1 MLRFSPHQTTYIA
14 KANHRYNFKLGA
26 VRSGKSFVDV
36 AYTIP
41 ARLRDVRNETGLN
54 VILGVSKETIERNV
68 LEPMREIYSSDLVST
83 INSRNI
89 ATVCGVPVYC
99 LGAEKITQVSK
110 IQGMSIK
117 YCYGDEIA
125 KWSQEVF
132 AMLQSR
138 LDKPYSMMD
147 GACNPEHP
155 GHWLKEFVD
164 RDDIDIY
171 TQKYTIF
178 DNPFLSKD
186 FVDKLC
192 NEYKGTVYY
201 KRYILG
207 EWALAEGL
215 IYPMYANAI
224 AAPPPGVVTEKY
236 VLSIDYGTLN
246 AFAAL
251 LWEKKGPVW
260 YATRGYYYSGREKGT
275 CKTDNEY
282 LEDLDAFLQDIFTKL
297 AEGQKLKT
305 IVDPS
310 AASFITLLK
319 KSKHFIVMPAD
330 NSVGDGIRETA
341 TAMQMGVIKIDPSI
355 KEWTKEA
362 EGYVWDEKSKDDT
375 PVKIDDHYMD
385 ATRYFVKTM
394 RVVSKQKD
402 DSSQKRQSAFM

>member
-1 MLRFSPHQTTYIA
+1 MIQFSPHQTTYIA
-14 KANHRYNFKLGA
+14 NATHRYNFKLGA

-41 ARLRDVRNETGLN
+41 ARLRDVRNEPGLN

-68 LEPMREIYSSDLVST
+68 LEPMREIYTSDLVGT

-89 ATVCGVPVYC
+89 AMVCGVPVYC

-138 LDKPYSMMD
+138 LDKSYSMMD

-186 FVDKLC
+186 FVNKLC

-260 YATRGYYYSGREKGT
+260 YATRGYYYSGRENGT

-319 KSKHFIVMPAD
+319 KSKHFIVIPAD

-341 TAMQMGVIKIDPSI
+341 TAMQMGFIKIDPSI
-355 KEWTKEA
+355 KEWIKEA

-375 PVKIDDHYMD
+375 PVKINDHYMD